1 MLMKKL
7 VILFSIFIVNICNA
21 QISKQLL
28 IEEVNSYIKTIAP
41 TSKLTGECIVDR
53 CLYYD
58 IDIAFVLAQGQI
70 ESHYGTAGTA
80 KNTNSVFNIGAYD
93 GHSASKQRKNGFGFN
108 HPDDSVEPY
117 LKVLIN
123 DYLVNGKTE
132 YDLMSNYVNYL
143 NMRYASN
150 KNYERMLKS
159 VYNKIKKVTNIYDL
173 QYNIVCDKCCNNI
186 YIWIH

>member
-1 MLMKKL
+1 MKKL

-28 IEEVNSYIKTIAP
+28 INEVNSYIKTIAP
-41 TSKLTGECIVDR
+41 TSKLTGECIVDK
-53 CLYYD
+53 CLYYN
-58 IDIAFVLAQGQI
+58 IDIVFVLAQGQI
-70 ESHYGTAGTA
+70 ESHYGTTGTA

-93 GHSASKQRKNGFGFN
+93 GHSASKQCRNGFGFN

-132 YDLMSNYVNYL
+132 HDLMNNYVNYL

>member
-1 MLMKKL
+1 MKKL

-41 TSKLTGECIVDR
+41 TSKLTGECIVYK
-53 CLYYD
+53 CLYYN

-70 ESHYGTAGTA
+70 ESHYGTTGTA

-93 GHSASKQRKNGFGFN
+93 GHSTNKQRKNGFGFN

-132 YDLMSNYVNYL
+132 YDLMNNYVNYL
-143 NMRYASN
+143 NMRYASDIR
-150 KNYERMLKS
+150 YEYMLRS
-159 VYNKIKKVTNIYDL
+159 VYNKIKKKTKIYAYQYYVIFNKCFSNIY
-173 QYNIVCDKCCNNI
+173 YWH
-186 YIWIH
+186 Y

>member
-1 MLMKKL
+1 MKKL

-21 QISKQLL
+21 QILKQLL
-28 IEEVNSYIKTIAP
+28 INEVNSYIKTIAP
-41 TSKLTGECIVDR
+41 TSKLTGECIVDK
-53 CLYYD
+53 CLYYN

-93 GHSASKQRKNGFGFN
+93 GHSANKQRKNGFGFDY
-108 HPDDSVEPY
+108 PDDSVEPY

-159 VYNKIKKVTNIYDL
+159 VYNKIKKATNIYDL
-173 QYNIVCDKCCNNI
+173 QYNIICDKCCNNI